1 MYNLPQQLF
10 VKNPIDRLTLKPVG
24 ESCNLEPL
32 ADMAAQVYFVDSLHR
47 PVLSGG
53 ARAGGQADRKHQRCE
68 SRSRR
73 NHVGAY
79 RARDCGYQ
87 KVRWQDSQTPSRSLP
102 LLSSRATSFLS
113 MASSMDAAD
122 P

>member
-1 MYNLPQQLF
+1 MNAFWSITMYNLPQQLF

-87 KVRWQDSQTPSRSLP
+87 KVR
-102 LLSSRATSFLS
+102 
-113 MASSMDAAD
+113 
-122 P
+122 

>member
-1 MYNLPQQLF
+1 MATLRWQQAKYTLRFAKGQLPPVNAFWSITMYNLPQQLF

-87 KVRWQDSQTPSRSLP
+87 KVR
-102 LLSSRATSFLS
+102 
-113 MASSMDAAD
+113 
-122 P
+122 

>member
-1 MYNLPQQLF
+1 MASPSMAASEIYAALCERTAAARERVLSMYNLPQQLL
-10 VKNPIDRLTLKPVG
+10 VKNPFDRLTLKPVG
-24 ESCNLEPL
+24 VSCNLEPL
-32 ADMAAQVYFVDSLHR
+32 ADIAAQVYFVDSLHR

-87 KVRWQDSQTPSRSLP
+87 KVR
-102 LLSSRATSFLS
+102 
-113 MASSMDAAD
+113 
-122 P
+122 